1 MSERKGAAAMRFLQ
15 LAAKRQSDRGYLERP
30 VEREKLERCLEAAR
44 LAPSAS
50 NAQPWHFVVVDD
62 PEVRSRLERET
73 HGPFGAFNRF
83 TRRVPVFAALV
94 VEPGK
99 AVTRLGG
106 WLQGRNYGLI
116 DAGIA
121 AEHFCLQAAEQG
133 LGTCML
139 GIFNERAVRR
149 LLGVPRGRRVALL
162 IAVGYPEAK
171 QTRPK
176 RRKSLEQIRSYNRY
190 GKRP

>member
-1 MSERKGAAAMRFLQ
+1 MRFLE
-15 LAAKRQSDRGYLERP
+15 LAAKRQSDRGYLRRP
-30 VEREKLERCLEAAR
+30 VERDKLERCLEAAR

-62 PEVRSRLERET
+62 PEVRSRVERET

-83 TRRVPVFAALV
+83 TRDAPVFVALV
-94 VEPGK
+94 AGPGK

-106 WLQGRNYGLI
+106 WLQGRDNGLI

-121 AEHFCLQAAEQG
+121 AEHFCLQAVEEG

-139 GIFNERAVRR
+139 GNFNEHGVRK
-149 LLGVPRGRRVALL
+149 LLGVPKGRRVQMVIVA
-162 IAVGYPEAK
+162 GYPK
-171 QTRPK
+171 DVSTRGKK
-176 RRKSLEQIRSYNRY
+176 RKPLETIRSYNRY
-190 GKRP
+190 AVGP

>member
-1 MSERKGAAAMRFLQ
+1 MLFLE
-15 LAAKRQSDRGYLERP
+15 LAAKRQSDRGYLARP
-30 VEREKLERCLEAAR
+30 VARDKLERCLEAAR

-50 NAQPWHFVVVDD
+50 NAQPWHFIVVDD
-62 PEVRSRLERET
+62 PGVRSRMERET

-83 TRRVPVFAALV
+83 ARDSPVFVALV

-106 WLQGRNYGLI
+106 RFQSRNYGLI

-121 AEHFCLQAAEQG
+121 AEHFCLQAVEEG

-139 GIFNERAVRR
+139 GNFNERGVRK
-149 LLGVPRGRRVALL
+149 LLGVPGGRRVHMV
-162 IAVGYPEAK
+162 ITVGYPADAR
-171 QTRPK
+171 TRQKK
-176 RRKSLEQIRSYNRY
+176 RKPLEKISSYNRY
-190 GKRP
+190 GARP